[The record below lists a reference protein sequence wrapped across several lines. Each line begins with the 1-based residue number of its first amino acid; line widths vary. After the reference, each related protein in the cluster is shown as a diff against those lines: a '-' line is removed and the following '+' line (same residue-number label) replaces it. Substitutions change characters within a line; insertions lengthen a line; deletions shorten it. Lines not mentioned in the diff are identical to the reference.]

1 MNHQDTIIALATA
14 PGSGAIAVIR
24 LSGPE
29 AISLASDALY
39 LVSGKVFKDQ
49 PSHTVHL
56 ADLKQ
61 GERMIDQVLATI
73 FIGPKSYTGDD
84 VVELSCHGSPFIQQQ
99 IIKYF
104 VDAGARM
111 AQPGEF
117 TLRSFLNGKMDL
129 SQAEAVADL
138 IASDSAAAHELALNQ
153 MRGGFSHAI
162 ESLRQEL
169 LHFASMIEL
178 ELDFAEEDVAFAD
191 RGEFIKLV
199 QKITQELKLLID
211 SFNLGQVIKDGVPV
225 AIVGA
230 PNVGKSTLLNA
241 LVNEERALVSDI
253 AGTTRDTVED
263 ELRLGGVLFRLI
275 DTAGIRDTADIV
287 EGMGIERTYKTMD
300 TAKVVIRLWS
310 SDTALE
316 TISKDWALLQQ
327 SHSGKKCIGI
337 VNKTDLLQAKQL
349 TQLTETHQELL
360 QMSAKNKEGVEQL
373 KTALLDLVDSGA
385 LSGQSTV
392 VSNSR
397 HYHALVRALEA
408 LDKVQE
414 GINAELSGDLLAI
427 DLRAALFA
435 LGEITGAITN
445 DDMLGHIFTNF
456 CIGK

>member
-1 MNHQDTIIALATA
+1 M
-14 PGSGAIAVIR
+14 
-24 LSGPE
+24 
-29 AISLASDALY
+29 Y
-39 LVSGKVFKDQ
+39 LVSGKVFKDK

-61 GERMIDQVLATI
+61 GERLIDQVLATI
-73 FIGPKSYTGDD
+73 FVGPKSYTGDD

-117 TLRSFLNGKMDL
+117 TLRAFLSGKMDL

-162 ESLRQEL
+162 EGLRQEL

-199 QKITQELKLLID
+199 QKITQEVKLLID

-241 LVNEERALVSDI
+241 LVNEERALVSAI

-275 DTAGIRDTADIV
+275 DTAGIRETADVV

-310 SDTALE
+310 SYTDLQ
-316 TISKDWALLQQ
+316 TISEDWAALKQ
-327 SHSGKKCIGI
+327 SHSDKKCIGI
-337 VNKTDLLQAKQL
+337 VNKTDLLKGEQADRLAQL
-349 TQLTETHQELL
+349 TKNQPDLL
-360 QMSAKNKEGVEQL
+360 QMSAKNKAGIPQL
-373 KTALLDLVDSGA
+373 KTALLDLVDTGA
-385 LSGQSTV
+385 LGQSAV

-414 GINAELSGDLLAI
+414 GIDAELSGDLLAI

-445 DDMLGHIFTNF
+445 DDMLGHIFANF